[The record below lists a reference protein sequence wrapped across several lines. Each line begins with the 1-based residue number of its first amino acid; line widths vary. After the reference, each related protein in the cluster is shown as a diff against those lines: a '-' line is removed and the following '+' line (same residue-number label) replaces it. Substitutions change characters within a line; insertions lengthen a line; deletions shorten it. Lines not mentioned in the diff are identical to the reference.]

1 MAGSSRKRRERL
13 LNAARGYLFLEMP
26 DHALTELSSIQD
38 PDRSAL
44 AYYELKGEA
53 LKQKGDFREALQ
65 AYARAL
71 AEKPGELSLL
81 LGMAWCYKRTGQ
93 LPRSIAAM
101 QDAYRAHPD
110 EPIVLYNLAC
120 YYALA
125 GEKALAL
132 SWLGRA
138 LRMKGSLR
146 KLIPEETDFDPLR
159 GDPDFHFVAGT
170 QEDEADE

>member
-1 MAGSSRKRRERL
+1 MTGSVRKRRERL

-26 DHALTELSSIQD
+26 DHALTELSGIDD
-38 PDRSAL
+38 PERSPFT
-44 AYYELKGEA
+44 YYELKGEA
-53 LKQKGDFREALQ
+53 LKQKEDHRGALL
-65 AYARAL
+65 AYSRAL
-71 AEKPGELSLL
+71 SEKPGDLSVL
-81 LGMAWCYKRTGQ
+81 LGLAWCYKRIGQ

-125 GEKALAL
+125 GEKSLAL

-138 LRMKGSLR
+138 LRMKSSLR
-146 KLIPEETDFDPLR
+146 KLLPEEADFDHLR
-159 GDPDFHFVAGT
+159 GDPDFHFIAGT
-170 QEDEADE
+170 HEDRENE